1 MNRKNKKQ
9 IITTIV
15 VILFFLL
22 GGSWY
27 LITTCGLPNKQK
39 VPEGLTGVLSVT
51 PQKPDDEA
59 RNNETVPKE
68 AEGTEQAGE
77 LVVYVCGAVNQPGI
91 YTLNAGSRL
100 YEAIALAG
108 GFSAEAAP
116 AYHNL
121 ARSIS
126 DGERIYILS
135 AKELELLTVEQQTH
149 GENGEENP
157 FMEGNSLINLNTAT
171 AEQLMTLSG
180 IGEAKAKAILEYRKK
195 VGQFTDIEEIKNV
208 SGIGEA
214 MFERIKDKIIVK

>member
-15 VILFFLL
+15 VISFFLL

-27 LITTCGLPNKQK
+27 LITTCGLLNKQK

-68 AEGTEQAGE
+68 AEETEQAGE

>member
-27 LITTCGLPNKQK
+27 LITICGLPNKQK